1 MPLKRDEAFWKE
13 GMDEKRFALC
23 CIHKIWIC
31 LAAALAGA
39 VFAAGIYLGVR
50 QLTMGPKQYRSEVLY
65 SIVYDI
71 DEDDEVLKEFINE
84 YNAYTWGDMMRSV
97 IEASISTEIASDP
110 EFLTAYFTTE
120 DAALSDRIAAAYNR
134 AMTAFGQ
141 TMQGRGMTAIEVW
154 KTVSAQAVLPENKV
168 KNAAVLGLVLGLL
181 AGILGVAVW
190 YVLDDSVLLS
200 SDVEKRCAIPVL
212 GYRTAKPD
220 EQFGALLDAQ
230 LRAKASQTA
239 FQEISL
245 DTVLSGTMG
254 LGEEEKIPLILLVR
268 WNTPCIKK
276 LGLALDLLAQREIAV
291 VGVILTDADARF
303 LHAYYR
309 M

>member
-1 MPLKRDEAFWKE
+1 MKLRRVRITENSEQDAAEFVILPGLREQARR
-13 GMDEKRFALC
+13 GGVRRLTALESDRR
-23 CIHKIWIC
+23 KIEE
-31 LAAALAGA
+31 
-39 VFAAGIYLGVR
+39 IYLKAVDIGYS
-50 QLTMGPKQYRSEVLY
+50 YRLAKKME
-65 SIVYDI
+65 
-71 DEDDEVLKEFINE
+71 EFKSN
-84 YNAYTWGDMMRSV
+84 
-97 IEASISTEIASDP
+97 
-110 EFLTAYFTTE
+110 
-120 DAALSDRIAAAYNR
+120 
-134 AMTAFGQ
+134 
-141 TMQGRGMTAIEVW
+141 
-154 KTVSAQAVLPENKV
+154 
-168 KNAAVLGLVLGLL
+168 
-181 AGILGVAVW
+181 
-190 YVLDDSVLLS
+190 
-200 SDVEKRCAIPVL
+200 PVL

>member
-1 MPLKRDEAFWKE
+1 
-13 GMDEKRFALC
+13 
-23 CIHKIWIC
+23 
-31 LAAALAGA
+31 
-39 VFAAGIYLGVR
+39 
-50 QLTMGPKQYRSEVLY
+50 
-65 SIVYDI
+65 
-71 DEDDEVLKEFINE
+71 
-84 YNAYTWGDMMRSV
+84 
-97 IEASISTEIASDP
+97 
-110 EFLTAYFTTE
+110 
-120 DAALSDRIAAAYNR
+120 
-134 AMTAFGQ
+134 MTAFGQ
-141 TMQGRGMTAIEVW
+141 TMQGRGLTAIEVW

-168 KNAAVLGLVLGLL
+168 KNAAALGLVLGLL
-181 AGILGVAVW
+181 VGILGVAVW

-309 M
+309 V

>member
-1 MPLKRDEAFWKE
+1 MAQISFSIVVVCLNPGEKLLKTVQSVLNQKYGNYEIVVKDGGSTDGSLEQLPADSRIRVYTRPDSGIYDAMNQAMSYVTGQFVQFLNCGDLLHDDMVLE
-13 GMDEKRFALC
+13 R
-23 CIHKIWIC
+23 
-31 LAAALAGA
+31 LAA
-39 VFAAGIYLGVR
+39 
-50 QLTMGPKQYRSEVLY
+50 
-65 SIVYDI
+65 
-71 DEDDEVLKEFINE
+71 
-84 YNAYTWGDMMRSV
+84 V
-97 IEASISTEIASDP
+97 IERKRS
-110 EFLTAYFTTE
+110 
-120 DAALSDRIAAAYNR
+120 
-134 AMTAFGQ
+134 
-141 TMQGRGMTAIEVW
+141 RGADGE
-154 KTVSAQAVLPENKV
+154 
-168 KNAAVLGLVLGLL
+168 GLGLL

-230 LRAKASQTA
+230 LRAKASQSA

-309 M
+309 V

>member
-1 MPLKRDEAFWKE
+1 MRSDRV
-13 GMDEKRFALC
+13 MDTVL
-23 CIHKIWIC
+23 
-31 LAAALAGA
+31 L
-39 VFAAGIYLGVR
+39 
-50 QLTMGPKQYRSEVLY
+50 QLPDVE
-65 SIVYDI
+65 
-71 DEDDEVLKEFINE
+71 
-84 YNAYTWGDMMRSV
+84 RSV

-110 EFLTAYFTTE
+110 EFLTAYFTTG
-120 DAALSDRIAAAYNR
+120 DAVLSDRIAAAYNR

-141 TMQGRGMTAIEVW
+141 TMQGRGLTAIEV
-154 KTVSAQAVLPENKV
+154 
-168 KNAAVLGLVLGLL
+168 
-181 AGILGVAVW
+181 VW

-254 LGEEEKIPLILLVR
+254 LGEEGKIPLILLVR

-276 LGLALDLLAQREIAV
+276 LGLALDLLAQREISV

>member
-50 QLTMGPKQYRSEVLY
+50 QLGPKQYRSEVLY

-84 YNAYTWGDMMRSV
+84 YNAYTWGDMMRSDRVMDTVLLQLPDVERSV

-141 TMQGRGMTAIEVW
+141 TMQGRGLTTIEVW
-154 KTVSAQAVLPENKV
+154 KTVPAQAV
-168 KNAAVLGLVLGLL
+168 L

>member
-1 MPLKRDEAFWKE
+1 
-13 GMDEKRFALC
+13 
-23 CIHKIWIC
+23 
-31 LAAALAGA
+31 
-39 VFAAGIYLGVR
+39 
-50 QLTMGPKQYRSEVLY
+50 
-65 SIVYDI
+65 
-71 DEDDEVLKEFINE
+71 
-84 YNAYTWGDMMRSV
+84 
-97 IEASISTEIASDP
+97 
-110 EFLTAYFTTE
+110 
-120 DAALSDRIAAAYNR
+120 
-134 AMTAFGQ
+134 
-141 TMQGRGMTAIEVW
+141 MQGRGLTAIEVW

-168 KNAAVLGLVLGLL
+168 KNAAALGLVLGLL
-181 AGILGVAVW
+181 VGILGVAIW

-212 GYRTAKPD
+212 GYRTAKTD

-230 LRAKASQTA
+230 LRAKASQSA

-309 M
+309 V

>member
-84 YNAYTWGDMMRSV
+84 YNAYTWGDMMRSDRVMDTVLLQLPDVERSV

-110 EFLTAYFTTE
+110 EFLTAYFTTG

-141 TMQGRGMTAIEVW
+141 TMQGRGLTTIEVW
-154 KTVSAQAVLPENKV
+154 KTVPAQAVLPENKV

-212 GYRTAKPD
+212 GYRTAK
-220 EQFGALLDAQ
+220 
-230 LRAKASQTA
+230 QTA

-254 LGEEEKIPLILLVR
+254 LGEEEKIPLLLLVR

>member
-1 MPLKRDEAFWKE
+1 M
-13 GMDEKRFALC
+13 
-23 CIHKIWIC
+23 
-31 LAAALAGA
+31 
-39 VFAAGIYLGVR
+39 
-50 QLTMGPKQYRSEVLY
+50 
-65 SIVYDI
+65 
-71 DEDDEVLKEFINE
+71 
-84 YNAYTWGDMMRSV
+84 
-97 IEASISTEIASDP
+97 
-110 EFLTAYFTTE
+110 
-120 DAALSDRIAAAYNR
+120 
-134 AMTAFGQ
+134 
-141 TMQGRGMTAIEVW
+141 
-154 KTVSAQAVLPENKV
+154 LPENKV
-168 KNAAVLGLVLGLL
+168 KNAAALGLVLGLL
-181 AGILGVAVW
+181 VGILGVAIW

-212 GYRTAKPD
+212 GYRTAKTD

-230 LRAKASQTA
+230 LRAKASQSA

-276 LGLALDLLAQREIAV
+276 NSDLPLICFAQREIAV

-309 M
+309 V

>member
-1 MPLKRDEAFWKE
+1 MMRSDRV
-13 GMDEKRFALC
+13 MDTVL
-23 CIHKIWIC
+23 
-31 LAAALAGA
+31 L
-39 VFAAGIYLGVR
+39 
-50 QLTMGPKQYRSEVLY
+50 QLPDVE
-65 SIVYDI
+65 
-71 DEDDEVLKEFINE
+71 
-84 YNAYTWGDMMRSV
+84 RSV

-110 EFLTAYFTTE
+110 EFLTAYFTTG
-120 DAALSDRIAAAYNR
+120 DAALSDRIAAAYNC

-141 TMQGRGMTAIEVW
+141 TMQGRGLTAIEVW

-168 KNAAVLGLVLGLL
+168 KNAAALGLVLGLL
-181 AGILGVAVW
+181 VGILGVAIW

-212 GYRTAKPD
+212 GYRTAKTD

-230 LRAKASQTA
+230 LRAKASQSA

-309 M
+309 V

>member
-1 MPLKRDEAFWKE
+1 
-13 GMDEKRFALC
+13 
-23 CIHKIWIC
+23 
-31 LAAALAGA
+31 
-39 VFAAGIYLGVR
+39 
-50 QLTMGPKQYRSEVLY
+50 
-65 SIVYDI
+65 
-71 DEDDEVLKEFINE
+71 
-84 YNAYTWGDMMRSV
+84 
-97 IEASISTEIASDP
+97 
-110 EFLTAYFTTE
+110 
-120 DAALSDRIAAAYNR
+120 
-134 AMTAFGQ
+134 
-141 TMQGRGMTAIEVW
+141 MQGRGLTAIEVW

-168 KNAAVLGLVLGLL
+168 KNAAALGLVLGLL

-212 GYRTAKPD
+212 GYRTTKPD

-254 LGEEEKIPLILLVR
+254 LGKEEKIPLILLVR
-268 WNTPCIKK
+268 WNTPCMKK

-291 VGVILTDADARF
+291 AGVILTDADARF
-303 LHAYYR
+303 LHAYYK

>member
-1 MPLKRDEAFWKE
+1 M
-13 GMDEKRFALC
+13 
-23 CIHKIWIC
+23 
-31 LAAALAGA
+31 
-39 VFAAGIYLGVR
+39 
-50 QLTMGPKQYRSEVLY
+50 
-65 SIVYDI
+65 
-71 DEDDEVLKEFINE
+71 
-84 YNAYTWGDMMRSV
+84 
-97 IEASISTEIASDP
+97 
-110 EFLTAYFTTE
+110 
-120 DAALSDRIAAAYNR
+120 
-134 AMTAFGQ
+134 
-141 TMQGRGMTAIEVW
+141 AI
-154 KTVSAQAVLPENKV
+154 
-168 KNAAVLGLVLGLL
+168 
-181 AGILGVAVW
+181 W

-200 SDVEKRCAIPVL
+200 SRRGKTLRNPGSGLPHGKA
-212 GYRTAKPD
+212 D

-230 LRAKASQTA
+230 LRAKASQSA

-309 M
+309 V